1 MDIKLKGVD
10 YTVTM
15 SCLERQHVSRKAS
28 VQHPCNLDTF
38 MDETDREVMN
48 LTDRAFKSLCIGDEA
63 IYNDSELCP
72 SPVDCHKP
80 LAEEIPKKPRENSTT
95 DIKKH
100 GAHRPNGVY
109 DTLWQINKNASKV
122 SSLFA
127 AFAAKQNNDTKIM
140 NGDSWDKSALLS
152 IQTEL
157 SGFSS
162 DLQNHLVDEQ
172 VESKTLEKQTA
183 NKSIQDV
190 YNSSGKSSKNQ
201 HSKSTKLRKLNSKN
215 FFLHSEFSPFQSWG
229 DLNRFGLENVEMFP
243 CNSPAGLYDFP
254 LYGNLN
260 DLNRLHVP
268 EPNKRVTSQSTSPRE
283 PWHKSKPNLSQCTAQ
298 TVPLVPEQQSERN
311 IPKLP
316 NIQIQALQPQV
327 LLTKSESFQRCQ
339 SEGDLY
345 APWRKSRSRTKGVA
359 IISSACE
366 RTNMT
371 DQVAM
376 QNKMVVKTVE
386 EKTCLNST
394 PFSISQLLTPVIP
407 SRQGTGT
414 SEILQSVHSPTV
426 FDVSALPE
434 IHPSPDIKR
443 EGYKSKASSLLFN
456 LKDNRKRV
464 KAIYSPPKFKGSDAA
479 DQNEP
484 PIKQDVTNNVRERPE
499 IADSKTTPTVQKP
512 CMYPMSPE
520 TADVQ
525 SSQASA
531 LPFDD
536 FLGLSLLQAKNQKSK
551 KNPLA
556 KATYPSLNLYRK
568 SSPVELNTKTMSMD
582 VSDPCSTQ
590 NKHTEQKIS
599 KEYVPERNSKDL
611 QRKRYLTKPKIINAN
626 HEYTHLSHVENADRV
641 MTEKTDAVALKEK
654 YIQDVRTCSGSRIQ
668 DILNTGGTSKEE
680 ESNIKFNEF
689 HRNET
694 KPKHL
699 FSTRQ
704 NNYIKTQRYVNVD
717 NNNDDVDDE
726 CEYWQENVISAGKD
740 ESRKMDLNV
749 DVHKDTRKVQGNV
762 DDLLVTESFTSD
774 AFPPNNHSIPSKN
787 DLGICTEQGVGKNRA
802 SMKGNTLAKV
812 ALFTLKEQPLNT
824 GSGSNKKNIVKG
836 KYELATVALEKKIA
850 ESEQRKKLSDRQS
863 GQDLALRR
871 DHNRERMQASNPKES
886 VIQDR
891 GGQKAISDITPTSQN
906 VQSMSDIN
914 TSHGECHVPEV
925 KLPKPCKQEGAAKH
939 NPSSLIY
946 RDRPNRHVQ
955 ESDTGNIKSM
965 ANVAELK
972 ETVFKNIR
980 LDQDSSVA
988 HDNIDNKNVRVEDES
1003 DIQKKEDWFKPDTHA
1018 RREKNAN
1025 SQRRHRV
1032 MNERQKKDDVTF
1044 VESFIKQ
1051 EECLMFTEI
1060 KPSNLLNDKG
1070 PVKGHVLSLTEKFNR
1085 EREVPSLNAQEC
1097 LSQGDGLMVH
1107 PENDSLKQKVISP
1120 KHIMGLPEVEEILT
1134 KRNHTA
1140 REAGSDIKEKPDKDS
1155 KVAMPSKENVDREI
1169 ADKQGN
1175 LLVYKDET
1183 RKEEDVSR
1191 TKNKNALED
1200 LRKIG
1205 IKNEPQYLSESF
1217 VKESLT
1223 DHFVKPNEPDDESKT
1238 TPSLSMLNPDNAPMH
1253 KITLYGSPNQAER
1266 SSLVDVTQLVQG
1278 NEPSKLSEDS
1288 SFLHKSE
1295 ESSSLNKGEERTF
1308 EKLDTIDS
1316 CFTSNAESKLHD
1328 TDRTVSLPKDVEK
1341 GGWVHSLMDSARNLT
1356 PACQSNASS
1365 PTPGKPAL
1373 FKMKDNTFSASPVT
1387 KTVRPVLH
1395 KTVAGV
1401 TQPWSPRESLSGSE
1415 RGEED
1420 PDIFKKSVHV
1430 QSPALSSTPVQ
1441 MSQPNQS
1448 SLQVVSPPPSQSATD
1463 QERKWLMDT
1472 STVAEEDEWQPA
1484 ISSFSE
1490 SCETSAG
1497 DIAEEL
1503 AFTTAPT
1510 DSIEGSKAPSE
1521 RSGSVCSG
1529 VENQFQ
1535 GKPPAVPPKTE
1546 KALRRAMKLT
1556 TKRIQKAEAKSKSE
1570 RGRSSEKGSCERRER
1585 RHHSS
1590 DKVFN
1595 DRSCQRER
1603 NIDRDT
1609 VENDSETSLSKS
1621 HTAERLG
1628 TLHSKPNSRRKE
1640 KDAERRLQ
1648 HSNLI
1653 SMDNDAK
1660 GCVAERQKEN
1670 QSRHK
1675 DRSDSQ
1681 NVNANGERLGRTSEK
1696 NLPHKLYRRAHS
1708 LDRFSSGIHEHRVF
1722 SSEDPISKTSSET
1735 LPKLAAAKTAPSR
1748 QNSTEHAYGSPSNNP
1763 APQSFPMTQRKL
1775 LQDLDSGQYFVVD
1788 MPVQVQTKT
1797 FFDPETG
1804 SYVQLPVQSLE
1815 RSVPRAQSVEV
1826 VSAPPLMLYHG
1837 FVPVPVSSLP

>member
-1 MDIKLKGVD
+1 MDIRLKGVD

-80 LAEEIPKKPRENSTT
+80 LAEGIPKKPRENSTR

-109 DTLWQINKNASKV
+109 DTPWQINKNASKV

-127 AFAAKQNNDTKIM
+127 ALAAKQINDTKMM

-172 VESKTLEKQTA
+172 VTSKTPEKQTA
-183 NKSIQDV
+183 NKSIQHV
-190 YNSSGKSSKNQ
+190 CNSSGKSSKNQ
-201 HSKSTKLRKLNSKN
+201 HSKSSKLRKLNSKN

-243 CNSPAGLYDFP
+243 CSSPAGLYDFH
-254 LYGNLN
+254 LYGKLN
-260 DLNRLHVP
+260 DSNRLHVP
-268 EPNKRVTSQSTSPRE
+268 EPNKRVTCQSTSPRE
-283 PWHKSKPNLSQCTAQ
+283 PWHKSKPDLSQCTAQ
-298 TVPLVPEQQSERN
+298 TLPLVPEQQSERN
-311 IPKLP
+311 FPKLP
-316 NIQIQALQPQV
+316 DIQIQAQIQQSQV
-327 LLTKSESFQRCQ
+327 LLTSSESFQRCQ

-376 QNKMVVKTVE
+376 QNKKEVKTVE
-386 EKTCLNST
+386 EETCLNST

-414 SEILQSVHSPTV
+414 LEILQSVHSPAV

-434 IHPSPDIKR
+434 IPPSPDIKR

-484 PIKQDVTNNVRERPE
+484 LIKQDVTKNVQERSE
-499 IADSKTTPTVQKP
+499 IADSKSTPTVQKP
-512 CMYPMSPE
+512 FMYPMSPE

-525 SSQASA
+525 SSQSSA

-556 KATYPSLNLYRK
+556 KASYPSLNLYRK
-568 SSPVELNTKTMSMD
+568 SSPVELNTKTMLMD

-590 NKHTEQKIS
+590 NKRTEQKIS
-599 KEYVPERNSKDL
+599 KEYVPERDSKDL
-611 QRKRYLTKPKIINAN
+611 QRKRYLTNPEIISAN

-641 MTEKTDAVALKEK
+641 MTEKTDAVALKGK
-654 YIQDVRTCSGSRIQ
+654 YFQDVRTCSGSRSQ
-668 DILNTGGTSKEE
+668 DMMYTGGTSKAE
-680 ESNIKFNEF
+680 ESNSNEL
-689 HRNET
+689 HKNET
-694 KPKHL
+694 NPKHL

-704 NNYIKTQRYVNVD
+704 NNYIKTQRYANVD

-726 CEYWQENVISAGKD
+726 CEYWQENFISAGRD

-749 DVHKDTRKVQGNV
+749 DVHKDKRKVHGNV
-762 DDLLVTESFTSD
+762 DDLLVTESLTSD
-774 AFPPNNHSIPSKN
+774 AFPQNNHSIPSRN
-787 DLGICTEQGVGKNRA
+787 DLGICTEQGVGKSRA

-863 GQDLALRR
+863 GQDLALKR

-891 GGQKAISDITPTSQN
+891 GGQKAISDFTPTSQN

-914 TSHGECHVPEV
+914 TSHGECHMPEV

-946 RDRPNRHVQ
+946 RDRSNRHVQ

-972 ETVFKNIR
+972 ETVCMSKNIS

-988 HDNIDNKNVRVEDES
+988 HDNIDNKPVRVEDES
-1003 DIQKKEDWFKPDTHA
+1003 DIQKKEDWFKPEVPA
-1018 RREKNAN
+1018 RREKHAN
-1025 SQRRHRV
+1025 SPSRHRV
-1032 MNERQKKDDVTF
+1032 MNERQKKEDVAF

-1051 EECLMFTEI
+1051 EECLMFTEV
-1060 KPSNLLNDKG
+1060 KQSNLLKDKG
-1070 PVKGHVLSLTEKFNR
+1070 PVKGHVSSLTEIFNR
-1085 EREVPSLNAQEC
+1085 EHVVPSLNAQEC
-1097 LSQGDGLMVH
+1097 LSQGDGLTDY

-1140 REAGSDIKEKPDKDS
+1140 TGSDIKEKLDKDS
-1155 KVAMPSKENVDREI
+1155 KVAMTSKENVDREI

-1175 LLVYKDET
+1175 QLVYKDVT
-1183 RKEEDVSR
+1183 RKEEGVSR
-1191 TKNKNALED
+1191 TKNKSALED
-1200 LRKIG
+1200 LRKTG
-1205 IKNEPQYLSESF
+1205 TQNKPQYLSESF

-1223 DHFVKPNEPDDESKT
+1223 DHFVKPNEPDESEKT
-1238 TPSLSMLNPDNAPMH
+1238 PTLSMLNPDNAPMH
-1253 KITLYGSPNQAER
+1253 KITLYGILNQAES
-1266 SSLVDVTQLVQG
+1266 SSLVDGTQLVQG

-1288 SFLHKSE
+1288 SLLHKSD

-1316 CFTSNAESKLHD
+1316 CFASNAESKLHD
-1328 TDRTVSLPKDVEK
+1328 SDRTVSPPKDVEK
-1341 GGWVHSLMDSARNLT
+1341 GGWVRCLMDSARNLT
-1356 PACQSNASS
+1356 PTCQSNASS

-1373 FKMKDNTFSASPVT
+1373 FKVKDNTFSASPVT

-1420 PDIFKKSVHV
+1420 PDIFKNSVQE

-1448 SLQVVSPPPSQSATD
+1448 SLQVASPPPSQSATD

-1472 STVAEEDEWQPA
+1472 STVAEEDKWQLA
-1484 ISSFSE
+1484 ISSISD

-1497 DIAEEL
+1497 DIVEEL

-1529 VENQFQ
+1529 VENQLQ

-1590 DKVFN
+1590 DKVFS

-1603 NIDRDT
+1603 SIDRDT
-1609 VENDSETSLSKS
+1609 GENDSETSLSKN

-1628 TLHSKPNSRRKE
+1628 TRHSKPNSRRKD

-1653 SMDNDAK
+1653 SIDNDAK
-1660 GCVAERQKEN
+1660 GCVAEKQKEN

-1675 DRSDSQ
+1675 DRFESQ
-1681 NVNANGERLGRTSEK
+1681 NVNVGGERLGRTSEK
-1696 NLPHKLYRRAHS
+1696 HLPHKLYRRAHS
-1708 LDRFSSGIHEHRVF
+1708 LDRFSSGIHEHGLLR
-1722 SSEDPISKTSSET
+1722 SEDPISKTSTET
-1735 LPKLAAAKTAPSR
+1735 LPKLAAAQTAPSR

-1788 MPVQVQTKT
+1788 MPVQVKTKT